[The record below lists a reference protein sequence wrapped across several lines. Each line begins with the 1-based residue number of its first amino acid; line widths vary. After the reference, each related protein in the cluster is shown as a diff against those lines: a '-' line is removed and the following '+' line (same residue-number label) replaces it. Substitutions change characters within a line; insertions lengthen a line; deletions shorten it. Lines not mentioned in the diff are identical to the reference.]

1 MSKVPQISDP
11 SPTDAYSREDRGS
24 LERKRRHAGDEGFS
38 PTSERRD
45 SVRSRPLSWH
55 PSAPVEPPL
64 SSSQHRSIGVTS
76 ILNHPATEGLGVRTA
91 SVDAGREGLGE
102 QPPLDSQAHS
112 RFSSSSAVHLPS
124 PSSMHPANPPVLS
137 PGMRSHQG
145 IAPVSPSKR
154 FVGSGGYFPPRA
166 VPGQSPLS
174 QQLPG
179 LQTVAPTSPLP
190 TDTSSGHAPPV
201 PGHNHQTSA
210 HSTSTFASH
219 RTNTNLTS
227 TPSPKETSPTTPASV
242 FSQLGRSSPAV
253 STAPIPQ
260 SAPMYMNP
268 SHYAAVDPV
277 TRLPLAIHGQ
287 RHSVSETPGV
297 DGSRSQTNISSAH
310 MIECYIDYKSGSST
324 QAEKRKANSDASRR
338 FRQRKRNDTQKDQK
352 ITAQQ
357 DEIRK
362 QAETIQKQTDE
373 LHVLREQREFYRSER
388 DYFRDQVSQFVPPPA
403 RPTSPL
409 HLRPDEAN
417 APQRDPREGRVWTGS
432 GVSMKTEEAVSDLPS
447 QRHPPVPRAPAQHI
461 PPLSGPMPGGNWSAP
476 SAYSAQSE
484 RVTPTERQRPMSPM
498 PGTWS
503 RSA

>member
-1 MSKVPQISDP
+1 MSKVPKISDP
-11 SPTDAYSREDRGS
+11 SPTDANSREDRGS
-24 LERKRRHAGDEGFS
+24 LERKRRHAEDEGYS

-45 SVRSRPLSWH
+45 SVRSRPMSWR

-102 QPPLDSQAHS
+102 QPLDSQAHS

-145 IAPVSPSKR
+145 IAPVSPSNR
-154 FVGSGGYFPPRA
+154 FVGAAGYFPPRGA
-166 VPGQSPLS
+166 PGQSPLS

-179 LQTVAPTSPLP
+179 LQTVAPSSPLP
-190 TDTSSGHAPPV
+190 TDPSSGHPPPV
-201 PGHNHQTSA
+201 SSHHHQTSA

-219 RTNTNLTS
+219 RTNTNQAS
-227 TPSPKETSPTTPASV
+227 TPSPKEVSPTTPGSV
-242 FSQLGRSSPAV
+242 FSHLGRSSPTL
-253 STAPIPQ
+253 STAPVPQ

-268 SHYAAVDPV
+268 SPYAAVDPV
-277 TRLPLAIHGQ
+277 TRLPLAMPGQ
-287 RHSVSETPGV
+287 RHSVSEKPGA
-297 DGSRSQTNISSAH
+297 DGSQNRANIPSAH

-357 DEIRK
+357 DEIRR

-373 LHVLREQREFYRSER
+373 LHILREQREFYRSER
-388 DYFRDQVSQFVPPPA
+388 DYFRDQVSQFVPTPA
-403 RPTSPL
+403 RPTSP
-409 HLRPDEAN
+409 HQLRPDSQEN
-417 APQRDPREGRVWTGS
+417 ASQRDPRAWTGS
-432 GVSMKTEEAVSDLPS
+432 SMSLKTEETASDLSS
-447 QRHPPVPRAPAQHI
+447 QQHPPGPRALAQHI
-461 PPLSGPMPGGNWSAP
+461 TPLTGPMPGGNWPAP
-476 SAYSAQSE
+476 SAYSTQTE
-484 RVTPTERQRPMSPM
+484 RVAPTERQSPMSPM
-498 PGTWS
+498 SGAWNRT
-503 RSA
+503 A